1 MAPQSI
7 HKDILD
13 VLIEVRNELFGASP
27 PHSEDA
33 ARVARALNRVLILCS
48 SCVCSSIW
56 ARSGS
61 VQHGDIRCCH
71 FHDDMKTGKQSLQ
84 AGGLLVVLTVS
95 WSYEDFR
102 RRSIFVYQF

>member
-13 VLIEVRNELFGASP
+13 VLIEVRNEIRSASP
-27 PHSEDA
+27 PHLEDA

-48 SCVCSSIW
+48 SCVCCSSW

-71 FHDDMKTGKQSLQ
+71 FHDDVKMGKQSLE
-84 AGGLLVVLTVS
+84 AGWLLVVLTVG
-95 WSYEDFR
+95 WSYEHFR
-102 RRSIFVYQF
+102 RRSIFVY